1 MSPPSSFPPPRRVL
15 LLGSTGS
22 IGLSTLDVIRDFPD
36 RFEVVGLSAHRNVDL
51 LIRQIEVFKP
61 AWVCV
66 TDETAAQR
74 GGERVRA
81 ALERHGGKFL
91 SGPDG
96 LTGLVEQCPDV
107 DLVVVATV
115 GFAGLAPTLTAI
127 ERGIRIA
134 LANKEVL
141 VAGGTLV
148 MGRARTAGVDI
159 LPIDS
164 EHNAI
169 FQCLQGQDR
178 RAVRR
183 LLLTASGGPLRNK
196 SPEEV
201 ARTSVEEA
209 LQHPT
214 WKMGAKITIDSA
226 TLMNKGLEVIE
237 ACHLFDVS
245 PDRVEVVVHPQ
256 SVLHSMVEFTDGSIL
271 AQLGQTD
278 MYLPILNVLSYP
290 ERLPNRFEP
299 LDLARVG
306 ALTFSKPDGHTF
318 PCLRYA
324 YEAIATGGTAPAV
337 LSAANEVAVEA
348 FLNRRIGFPA
358 IADTVR
364 RVLDRY
370 NTERGFG
377 SADGLDLTLLRE
389 ADGRARE
396 MARAYAGYS
405 L

>member
-1 MSPPSSFPPPRRVL
+1 MSQSTSFHSPRRIL

-36 RFEVVGLSAHRNVDL
+36 RFEVVGLSAHRNADL
-51 LIRQIEVFKP
+51 LIRQIETFKP
-61 AWVCV
+61 AWVCL
-66 TDETAAQR
+66 TDEATAHRHAERIQEALKPC
-74 GGERVRA
+74 GGR
-81 ALERHGGKFL
+81 LL
-91 SGPDG
+91 IGPDG
-96 LTGLVEQCPDV
+96 LTGLVEQCPEV
-107 DLVVVATV
+107 DLAVVATV
-115 GFAGLAPTLTAI
+115 GFAGLAPTLAAI
-127 ERGIRIA
+127 DRGVRIA

-141 VAGGTLV
+141 VAAGTLV
-148 MGRARTAGVDI
+148 MSRARAAGVDI

-169 FQCLQGQDR
+169 FQCLQGQNR
-178 RAVRR
+178 QAVRR
-183 LLLTASGGPLRNK
+183 LILTASGGPLRNK

-201 ARTSVEEA
+201 AHTSVEEA

-237 ACHLFDVS
+237 ACHLFDMPPS
-245 PDRVEVVVHPQ
+245 RVEVVVHPQ

-271 AQLGQTD
+271 AQMGQTD

-299 LDLARVG
+299 LDLVRVG
-306 ALTFSKPDGHTF
+306 ALTFSKPDCGTF
-318 PCLRYA
+318 PCLCYA
-324 YEAIATGGTAPAV
+324 YEAIEVGGTAPAV
-337 LSAANEVAVEA
+337 LSGANEVAVEA
-348 FLNRRIGFPA
+348 FLSRRIGFSA

-370 NTERGFG
+370 SDEQGF
-377 SADGLDLTLLRE
+377 SSDNGLNLTLLRE